1 MVDVKRSLVKLTL
14 GSTFLLTALACPAQ
28 VMTAGALLL
37 GEDSLKLL
45 MTAISGVSAGN
56 VANAIDALTQ
66 GKDPDVVSL
75 QNEDVTRAVGRAIAA
90 VISQAAEQYP
100 GETKNQLNKIAAQ
113 AKDHW
118 VSLWLSFVKQER
130 YSELNETQLP
140 EVLIPTETHLT
151 QETILGIE
159 EWKDIFIRLNM
170 AACPGGGFSL
180 PPEVYQQV
188 AKLLYTT
195 FPKSLRESLK
205 DDFAKDGKAFAGLA
219 IQLLAGTRAAL
230 GKLQEDQKH
239 EFSSVLEHFQK
250 LESLLKPLQD
260 IPTIKDNTE
269 KILQGQQEQTDN
281 LSEIL
286 GWTKSQTSETLDLK
300 LYKALLK
307 LLSFTDADL
316 SNLSSIIQDKTV
328 YEMVKKA
335 YQESLPLDANLSG
348 EGQTNLNQMLS
359 QLDEFKKLG
368 DFWLR
373 LSQDEN
379 LPLEY
384 QSYLKDFAEKL
395 KSEVN
400 TQYYREKYIKS
411 YLMIKIEVNEANR
424 SNPKEYPTEFLVNGW
439 LLMNESSG
447 EPDVSQFK
455 PILYG
460 HETAQGISCQKD
472 HLHEVF
478 NKFVDNALNKYLI
491 AEYYQL
497 NIEVFLPMS
506 LMGINVDQWKI
517 DDPILDQ
524 RPLGVRYPIRLR
536 SLERMNLPYLVNY
549 RCNWQQNWD
558 RVRTFL
564 GQTPDPI
571 LFEHLQKMENLKSKR
586 LAIQL
591 AEKICLKVTCP
602 IPQDKTEEL
611 FKGILLATTPI
622 ALWTRCEIEPD
633 SNASAEIDEVLSQLL
648 SQPLNHL
655 CKSVQQI
662 REKADAEEDE
672 QHLGCH
678 LSLLWDNPYRLLPD
692 AITELKKYQQHDKG
706 EA

>member
-66 GKDPDVVSL
+66 GQDPDMVSL

-90 VISQAAEQYP
+90 VISQAAKEY
-100 GETKNQLNKIAAQ
+100 GDENKNKLNKIAAQ

-118 VSLWLSFVKQER
+118 VSLWLSFVKEER
-130 YSELNETQLP
+130 YSELNETQIP

-180 PPEVYQQV
+180 PSKVYQQV
-188 AKLLYTT
+188 AELLYTT

-230 GKLQEDQKH
+230 GKLEEDQKH
-239 EFSSVLEHFQK
+239 EFSSVLDHFQK
-250 LESLLKPLQD
+250 LESLLKRLQD

-269 KILQGQQEQTDN
+269 KILQGQQEQTDK
-281 LSEIL
+281 LSELL
-286 GWTKSQTSETLDLK
+286 GCIKSQTSEPPDLK

-328 YEMVKKA
+328 GEMVKKA
-335 YQESLPLDANLSG
+335 YQDSLPPDADLWVKGASDLS
-348 EGQTNLNQMLS
+348 QMLS
-359 QLDEFKKLG
+359 ELDQIRKLG
-368 DFWLR
+368 DFLFR
-373 LSQDEN
+373 LSQDQK

-384 QSYLKDFAEKL
+384 QSYLKNLAEKL
-395 KSEVN
+395 KEKKSDAK
-400 TQYYREKYIKS
+400 TQYPRAKYLDS
-411 YLMIKIEVNEANR
+411 YLMIKVEPYNLQPQEC
-424 SNPKEYPTEFLVNGW
+424 PKEFLVNGW
-439 LLMNESSG
+439 LLMDDSSG
-447 EPDVSQFK
+447 NPDLSQFK
-455 PILYG
+455 PMLHG
-460 HETAQGISCQKD
+460 NETAAGIICQEKQLD
-472 HLHEVF
+472 EVF
-478 NKFVDNALNKYLI
+478 NQLVEKI
-491 AEYYQL
+491 AEYYPL

-506 LMGINVDQWKI
+506 LMGIAVDQWLI
-517 DDPILDQ
+517 DDPMLNK

-536 SLERMNLPYLVNY
+536 SLDRMMKLTPLAAY
-549 RCNWQQNWD
+549 RCHWQQNWD

-564 GQTPDPI
+564 EEKPGTE
-571 LFEHLQKMENLKSKR
+571 LFEHLQNMENLTSKR
-586 LAIQL
+586 LAL
-591 AEKICLKVTCP
+591 SLKEKIGLKVTCP
-602 IPQDKTEEL
+602 IPQGKTEDL

-622 ALWTRCEIEPD
+622 ALWTRCEIEPH
-633 SNASAEIDEVLSQLL
+633 SSGSAEIDRIL
-648 SQPLNHL
+648 SQPLKNL
-655 CKSVQQI
+655 CKSVQEI
-662 REKADAEEDE
+662 REKAEAEENE

-692 AITELKKYQQHDKG
+692 TMEELKKIWTIGNGKG